1 MKEEPRDEEEEAK
14 MKAPPRTARKTPS
27 LPKDV
32 SVAELLRE
40 LSLTQ
45 DEELLFLQ
53 LPDTL
58 PGQPPTQDIKPIKT
72 EVQSED
78 GQMVVIKQ
86 EKDRV
91 CSGMSSV
98 KMQGTR
104 KGNSDLLEKQ
114 KWATQA
120 EMPK

>member
-1 MKEEPRDEEEEAK
+1 
-14 MKAPPRTARKTPS
+14 MKAPLRAARKIPG

-45 DEELLFLQ
+45 EEELLFLQ
-53 LPDTL
+53 LPDSL

-91 CSGMSSV
+91 RSPVRAV
-98 KMQGTR
+98 KMRGIWR
-104 KGNSDLLEKQ
+104 GSSHPEGE
-114 KWATQA
+114 A
-120 EMPK
+120 EGCRPW

>member
-14 MKAPPRTARKTPS
+14 MKVPPRTARKTPS

-91 CSGMSSV
+91 CSGVSSV
-98 KMQGTR
+98 KMRGDQEG
-104 KGNSDLLEKQ
+104 KQ
-114 KWATQA
+114 QPVGEAKVCH
-120 EMPK
+120 PS

>member
-1 MKEEPRDEEEEAK
+1 
-14 MKAPPRTARKTPS
+14 MKAPLRAARKIPA

-45 DEELLFLQ
+45 EEELLFLQ
-53 LPDTL
+53 LPDSL

-91 CSGMSSV
+91 CSSVSAV
-98 KMQGTR
+98 KMRRTWR
-104 KGNSDLLEKQ
+104 GNSHLEGE
-114 KWATQA
+114 A
-120 EMPK
+120 EWCRP